1 MVVASVKAGILSRDH
16 QSEFLMTVAAAT
28 TETAQKTKQRGGFA
42 LLVAAG
48 ILLSRLSGLVREK
61 FFAHYFGNSDAAGVF
76 KAAIRI
82 PNFLQNLFGEGVLS
96 ASFIPVYA
104 RLLAK
109 DDEELAGRVAGAV
122 ASLLALAVSV
132 LVLIGVVLTPYILI
146 FIAPGF
152 HGEVRA
158 LTIRVV
164 RILFPGIGLLVLSAW
179 CLGMLNSHRK
189 FFVSYVAPVFMNIA
203 MIATLVFFGKRVS
216 ENSLAV
222 AAAWGTVAGAGLQF
236 GIQLPFVFKFA
247 KNIRFGLQT
256 HLEPVREVIRN
267 FAPVVMG
274 RGVVQLSA
282 YLDNLIATL
291 LGTAAVSGL
300 AYAQMIY
307 LLPVSLFGMSVAA
320 AELPQMS
327 GAVGTDEE
335 IHEAMRKRLQ
345 RGLRQIA
352 FFVVPSIVAF
362 IAIGNVLVAA
372 LYQGGRFHEDDTRY
386 VWYILIGSTVGLLAV
401 TLGRLYS
408 SAFYALRD
416 PKTPLR
422 YAAIRVLLTG
432 VLGYLFAV
440 PLQPALTAALVA
452 LHVPLPAVGGGA
464 KALGAIGLTASA
476 GIAGWLEFWLLRRA
490 LTRRAGAVSVPPAFL
505 ARLWTSAIVAGIAGA
520 AFHIYV
526 LTRLAPHLPRILP
539 HIRDGAII
547 CGVFGIVYFAAT
559 FALGVPEAK
568 ATLGRL
574 RR

>member
-1 MVVASVKAGILSRDH
+1 
-16 QSEFLMTVAAAT
+16 MTVATAT
-28 TETAQKTKQRGGFA
+28 TPPAEKAKQRGGFA

-48 ILLSRLSGLVREK
+48 ILLSRLSGLIREK

-122 ASLLALAVSV
+122 ASLLALAVSILV
-132 LVLIGVVLTPYILI
+132 LVGVLLTPYILI

-203 MIATLVFFGKRVS
+203 MIATLVFFGKRVN
-216 ENSLAV
+216 ETSLAV

-236 GIQLPFVFKFA
+236 GIQIPFVFKFA

-267 FAPVVMG
+267 FGPVVVG

-282 YLDNLIATL
+282 YLDNLLATL

-327 GAVGTDEE
+327 GAVGTDDE
-335 IHEAMRKRLQ
+335 IHEAMRNRLQ

-362 IAIGNVLVAA
+362 IAIGDVLVAA
-372 LYQGGRFHEDDTRY
+372 LYQGGRFHADDTRY

-422 YAAIRVLLTG
+422 FAALRVLLTG

-440 PLQPALTAALVA
+440 PLRPLLTGALVA
-452 LHVPLPAVGGGA
+452 LHVPLPSVGGGE

-490 LTRRAGAVSVPPAFL
+490 LARRAGPVSVPPSYL
-505 ARLWTSAIVAGIAGA
+505 ARLWAAAILAGIAGA
-520 AFHIYV
+520 AFHIYI
-526 LTRLAPHLPRILP
+526 LSWIGPHLPRILP
-539 HIRDGAII
+539 FIRDGAIV
-547 CGVFGIVYFAAT
+547 CGVFGIVYFAA
-559 FALGVPEAK
+559 ALAFGVPEAK

-574 RR
+574 RRR